1 MGDEREHAEV
11 GELPLLAGIAAF
23 LRWCEELVVLLS
35 GPLLLVGLGIGLVAL
50 LSDGALLVTAP
61 WLLYA
66 WALSQTVGVDGQL
79 VGAWYRVSVAVSR
92 RRWGVA
98 AAFAILGLL
107 LAYVGYVAA
116 LVFATQQAYRLTTA
130 QALAHLGMDSTAWLW
145 QRSAVSVLLVCLSG
159 YLRYR
164 APRRRVRSLDEQKRA
179 IQEQMELAALKR
191 QQRQAQ
197 AEGAI
202 ELLRGAL
209 QTARAEAVPAQ
220 RTTRSDSHEESEG
233 RTHAATPLS
242 WQSLAPAPPGAPS
255 VASAT
260 ALLVGAQRARLWDEQ
275 TGLEGVGCGCRAAR
289 GSKGRRHALSSL
301 APGHS
306 FADLGAQTVGT
317 QSAGG
322 QSCPGAR
329 DL

>member
-1 MGDEREHAEV
+1 MGDELEHAEV

-79 VGAWYRVSVAVSR
+79 VGAWYRVSVAVAR

-98 AAFAILGLL
+98 LAFVLLGLL
-107 LAYVGYVAA
+107 LAYIGYVAS
-116 LVFATQQAYRLTTA
+116 LVFATQQAYHLPTG
-130 QALAHLGMDSTAWLW
+130 QALARLGMDSTSWLW

-164 APRRRVRSLDEQKRA
+164 APRRRVQSLDDQKQVIR
-179 IQEQMELAALKR
+179 EQMELAALKR

-202 ELLRGAL
+202 SVLR
-209 QTARAEAVPAQ
+209 RA
-220 RTTRSDSHEESEG
+220 
-233 RTHAATPLS
+233 
-242 WQSLAPAPPGAPS
+242 
-255 VASAT
+255 VA
-260 ALLVGAQRARLWDEQ
+260 
-275 TGLEGVGCGCRAAR
+275 AAR
-289 GSKGRRHALSSL
+289 GPHDAPAAGALSTRT
-301 APGHS
+301 AE
-306 FADLGAQTVGT
+306 
-317 QSAGG
+317 SAGAATTASPLLALPMAWPPLRANERSDDHATG
-322 QSCPGAR
+322 NRPRSH
-329 DL
+329 